1 MVNEVR
7 MNDSIDPGAGVRLS
21 LPLGPGYRPEY
32 ALAYHGR
39 DPLSVSER
47 VVRDTIAKTIL
58 VDGAAHRLE
67 IDLAPARDAAFPVA
81 RITLD
86 SPVLPPERVAAIA
99 RRMLG
104 LGSDPDAFEA
114 LVATR
119 PDSGRII
126 GARSGLRIPLT
137 ADIWDAVCWAV
148 IGQQINL
155 TFAAALRRAVI
166 ERAGPIHAESGMR
179 AHPDPARIAE
189 LEVEDLTAL
198 RFSRSKASYLIGVA
212 RLVAD
217 GVLPLDALAGRSPA
231 EAEAALVAVR
241 GIGTWT
247 ARYIMLRGF
256 GFPDM
261 APIGDSGL
269 AAALQRLLG
278 LNERPDAKMQEASMQ
293 AFAPHR
299 SLATAHLWASLADA

>member
-1 MVNEVR
+1 MRYEVE
-7 MNDSIDPGAGVRLS
+7 PGAGIHLAM
-21 LPLGPGYRPEY
+21 PLEAGFRPEY

-39 DPLSVSER
+39 DPRSVSER
-47 VVRDTIAKTIL
+47 VEGRSIAKTIL
-58 VDGAAHRLE
+58 VDGKAHRLE
-67 IDLAPARDAAFPVA
+67 IDLSEADRPIDPVA
-81 RITLD
+81 RVRVDHD
-86 SPVLPPERVAAIA
+86 SIPPQRVEAIA
-99 RRMLG
+99 ARMLG
-104 LGSDPDAFEA
+104 LASDPTGFEA
-114 LVATR
+114 LIAPR
-119 PDSGRII
+119 ADRARIL

-155 TFAAALRRAVI
+155 TFAAALRRALI
-166 ERAGPIHAESGMR
+166 ERAGPLHAASGMR
-179 AHPDPARIAE
+179 AHPDPGRVAA

-217 GVLPLDALAGRSPA
+217 GSLSLEDLAKGSA
-231 EAEAALVAVR
+231 ADAEAALVAVR

-247 ARYIMLRGF
+247 ARYILLRGF

-269 AAALQRLLG
+269 AAALQRLFDLP
-278 LNERPDAKMQEASMQ
+278 ERPDAKMQEASMQ

>member
-1 MVNEVR
+1 MKNKI
-7 MNDSIDPGAGVRLS
+7 DSVADVS
-21 LPLGPGYRPEY
+21 LPLGASFRAEY

-47 VVRDTIAKTIL
+47 VVGQSIFKTLL
-58 VDGAAHRLE
+58 VDDAAHRLE
-67 IDLAPARDAAFPVA
+67 IDLSDAEHPTDPVA
-81 RITLD
+81 RIRLD
-86 SPVLPPERVAAIA
+86 NPVLPPERVAVIA
-99 RRMLG
+99 GRMLG
-104 LGSDPDAFEA
+104 LGSDPDGFEA
-114 LVATR
+114 LVSTR
-119 PDSGRII
+119 PDRSRIV

-166 ERAGPIHAESGMR
+166 ERVGPLHPESDMR
-179 AHPDPARIAE
+179 AHPDAARIAE

-212 RLVAD
+212 RLVAE
-217 GVLPLDALAGRSPA
+217 GALPLDELATMPMA

-269 AAALQRLLG
+269 ATALQRLHDLP
-278 LNERPDAKMQEASMQ
+278 ERPDAKMQEASMQ

>member
-1 MVNEVR
+1 
-7 MNDSIDPGAGVRLS
+7 MNMAIEPGAGVTAN
-21 LPLGPGYRPEY
+21 LPLAAGYRPEY

-47 VVRDTIAKTIL
+47 VMGRTIAKTL
-58 VDGAAHRLE
+58 FVDGQACLLE
-67 IDLAPARDAAFPVA
+67 IDLSEADHPEHPVA
-81 RITLD
+81 RIQLD
-86 SPVLPPERVAAIA
+86 RAALPPERVVAMAG
-99 RRMLG
+99 RMLG
-104 LGSDPDAFEA
+104 LGSDPDGFEA
-114 LVATR
+114 LVAAR
-119 PDSGRII
+119 PDRDRIV
-126 GARSGLRIPLT
+126 GARRGLRIPLT

-166 ERAGPIHAESGMR
+166 ERAGVFHAASGMR
-179 AHPDPARIAE
+179 AHPDPTRIAE

-212 RLVAD
+212 RMVAD
-217 GVLPLDALAGRSPA
+217 GALPLDALADGSA
-231 EAEAALVAVR
+231 ADAEAALVAVR

-269 AAALQRLLG
+269 ATALQRLHDLPG
-278 LNERPDAKMQEASMQ
+278 RPDAKAQEASMQ
-293 AFAPHR
+293 AFTPHR
-299 SLATAHLWASLADA
+299 SLATAHLWAGLADA

>member
-1 MVNEVR
+1 
-7 MNDSIDPGAGVRLS
+7 MNDEVEPHAGMTVS
-21 LPLGPGYRPEY
+21 LPLGAGFRPEY

-47 VVRDTIAKTIL
+47 VTGAVIAKTL
-58 VDGAAHRLE
+58 LADGKACRLE
-67 IDLAPARDAAFPVA
+67 IDLSDVEASKSPIARV
-81 RITLD
+81 RLD
-86 SPVLPPERVAAIA
+86 QTVLPPERVVAIA
-99 RRMLG
+99 GRMLG
-104 LGSDPDAFEA
+104 LGSNPDGFEA
-114 LVATR
+114 LIALR
-119 PDSGRII
+119 PDRARIL
-126 GARSGLRIPLT
+126 GARRGLRIPLT

-166 ERAGPIHAESGMR
+166 ERAGLLHADSGMR
-179 AHPDPARIAE
+179 VHPDPQSVAA

-217 GVLPLDALAGRSPA
+217 GALPLDELATMPMA

-269 AAALQRLLG
+269 ATALQRLHDLPQ
-278 LNERPDAKMQEASMQ
+278 RPDARMQEASMQ
-293 AFAPHR
+293 AFAPYR

>member
-1 MVNEVR
+1 
-7 MNDSIDPGAGVRLS
+7 MNSPLALPPGF
-21 LPLGPGYRPEY
+21 RPEY

-39 DPLSVSER
+39 DRLSVSER
-47 VVRDTIAKTIL
+47 VEGRIIAKTLL
-58 VDGAAHRLE
+58 VDGAAHLLE
-67 IDLAPARDAAFPVA
+67 IDLAHSNDSVAPRADIRIDTDA
-81 RITLD
+81 
-86 SPVLPPERVAAIA
+86 LPPDAVERIVS
-99 RRMLG
+99 RMLG
-104 LGSDPDAFEA
+104 LGSDPDGFEA
-114 LVATR
+114 LVAPR
-119 PDSGRII
+119 ADAARIV

-155 TFAAALRRAVI
+155 TFAAALRRAMI
-166 ERAGPIHAESGMR
+166 ERAGVRHAASGLH
-179 AHPDPARIAE
+179 AHPDPARVAA
-189 LEVEDLTAL
+189 LEMDDLTTL

-212 RLVAD
+212 RLIEEGA
-217 GVLPLDALAGRSPA
+217 LSLDALAGGSAA

-247 ARYIMLRGF
+247 ARYILLRGF

-269 AAALQRLLG
+269 ATALQRLHG
-278 LNERPDAKMQEASMQ
+278 LAARPDIKAQEASMQ

-299 SLATAHLWASLADA
+299 SLATTHLWASLAEG

>member
-1 MVNEVR
+1 MRYEVE
-7 MNDSIDPGAGVRLS
+7 PGAGIRLAM
-21 LPLGPGYRPEY
+21 PLEAGFRPEY

-47 VVRDTIAKTIL
+47 VEGQGIAKTIL
-58 VDGAAHRLE
+58 VDGRAHRLE
-67 IDLAPARDAAFPVA
+67 IDLSEADRPTDPVA
-81 RITLD
+81 RVRVDHDGI
-86 SPVLPPERVAAIA
+86 PPERVEAIA
-99 RRMLG
+99 ARMLG
-104 LGSDPDAFEA
+104 LASDPLGFEA
-114 LVATR
+114 LIASR
-119 PDSGRII
+119 ADRACILGS
-126 GARSGLRIPLT
+126 RSGLRIPLT

-155 TFAAALRRAVI
+155 TFAAALRRALI
-166 ERAGPIHAESGMR
+166 ERAGPLHAESGMR
-179 AHPDPARIAE
+179 AHPDPERVAA

-212 RLVAD
+212 RLVSE
-217 GVLPLDALAGRSPA
+217 GALSLEDLAKGTA
-231 EAEAALVAVR
+231 TDAEAALVAVR

-269 AAALQRLLG
+269 ATALQRLLA
-278 LNERPDAKMQEASMQ
+278 LPERPDTKLQEASMQ

-299 SLATAHLWASLADA
+299 SLATAHLWAGLADA